1 MQKMRQVFS
10 WVKRKRGFTLMETLI
25 SLVVLS
31 ILLGII
37 GIGLAGTGETKLAS
51 SGVEETQ
58 KLSDVARKWYNKDLD
73 GDNVP
78 DGNWPT
84 IAQIQGS
91 YYPGWNGN
99 NPWGNPYTFT
109 VSSEGI
115 LTITQ
120 TVPEKFVKMYTNRL
134 AIAVATGNSIAYHVP
149 PPGSYT
155 ENEAFVH
162 RVGDTMEEGAL
173 LEWAGSGGYIEGLR
187 NPDEDG
193 ELLGSDAVNVNWYD
207 DDVQERLQNLQE
219 AIENG
224 TVIAGHAS
232 WADDAAHANL
242 ADRSLR
248 TDWAD
253 SAGDALRAL
262 YANNAGHAN
271 DADNADY
278 ANSAGRADRATR
290 ADNADHADKADYA
303 DVAKDVINKPPQPT
317 GTPGGG
323 SDWSASAAT
332 TGDGELRITINN
344 NSSSSLSFSIR
355 FGSPFSTTKTLTIAK
370 NSHGTTSVGGCDSNC
385 SSYNVTATV
394 TCTKD
399 SSKKTLTGTAKK
411 RTGSAG

>member
-10 WVKRKRGFTLMETLI
+10 WVKCKRGFTLVETLI

-193 ELLGSDAVNVNWYD
+193 ELLGSDAVNVDWYD

-224 TVIAGHAS
+224 TVVAGHAA
-232 WADDAAHANL
+232 WADDAAHADD
-242 ADRSLR
+242 A
-248 TDWAD
+248 DWAD
-253 SAGDALRAL
+253 RAGWADNV
-262 YANNAGHAN
+262 YASGIHGAIHAT
-271 DADNADY
+271 NADY
-278 ANSAGRADRATR
+278 ATNAGTANSANSAGRADRATR
-290 ADNADHADKADYA
+290 ADKADWAAYA
-303 DVAKDVINKPPQPT
+303 EEAGKAPTNPQPT

-323 SDWSASAAT
+323 GTWSLVGGPNT
-332 TGDGELRITINN
+332 CTLTN
-344 NSSSSLSFSIR
+344 
-355 FGSPFSTTKTLTIAK
+355 STTRTLNFNVNRTTSSGGNWDFTLTL
-370 NSHGTTSVGGCDSNC
+370 SPGGGKTWTVSDEGIGSLCHSRN
-385 SSYNVTATV
+385 YTYKV
-394 TCTKD
+394 TCTT
-399 SSKKTLTGTAKK
+399 SGYTGTKTESASY
-411 RTGSAG
+411 RTCREEN

>member
-10 WVKRKRGFTLMETLI
+10 WVKRKRGFTLVETLI

-109 VSSEGI
+109 VSTEGI

-120 TVPEKFVKMYTNRL
+120 TVPEKFIKMYTNRL

-193 ELLGSDAVNVNWYD
+193 ELLGSDAVNVDWYD

-232 WADDAAHANL
+232 WADDAAHADD
-242 ADRSLR
+242 A
-248 TDWAD
+248 DWAD
-253 SAGDALRAL
+253 RAGWADNVYASGIHGEIHATNADYATTAGSAT
-262 YANNAGHAN
+262 NAGHAN
-271 DADNADY
+271 TADY
-278 ANSAGRADRATR
+278 ATNAG
-290 ADNADHADKADYA
+290 HADDADYA
-303 DVAKDVINKPPQPT
+303 DEAYWAET
-317 GTPGGG
+317 GGDNSGGG
-323 SDWSASAAT
+323 GEDWDLTYSGGSKFTMTVKNNSNKTLSFTVNGSISRSFSLSSGKSQSYSIGNGQCFYENCADEQKHASVTVNCTT
-332 TGDGELRITINN
+332 TGQ
-344 NSSSSLSFSIR
+344 SKS
-355 FGSPFSTTKTLTIAK
+355 GSGMYW
-370 NSHGTTSVGGCDSNC
+370 HHWG
-385 SSYNVTATV
+385 
-394 TCTKD
+394 
-399 SSKKTLTGTAKK
+399 
-411 RTGSAG
+411 TGS

>member
-1 MQKMRQVFS
+1 MRQVFS
-10 WVKRKRGFTLMETLI
+10 WIKRKRGFTLVETLI

-84 IAQIQGS
+84 IAQIQSS

-120 TVPEKFVKMYTNRL
+120 TVPEKFIKMYTNRL
-134 AIAVATGNSIAYHVP
+134 AIAVATGNSIAYYVP

-162 RVGDTMEEGAL
+162 RVGDTMEEGAV

-193 ELLGSDAVNVNWYD
+193 ELLGSDAVNVAWYD
-207 DDVQERLQNLQE
+207 DDVQERLQSLQK
-219 AIENG
+219 AIEDG

-232 WADDAAHANL
+232 WADDAAHAED
-242 ADRSLR
+242 A
-248 TDWAD
+248 DWAD
-253 SAGDALRAL
+253 RAGWADNVYASGIHGTIRASEAD
-262 YANNAGHAN
+262 YATNAG
-271 DADNADY
+271 Y
-278 ANSAGRADRATR
+278 ANSAGSASRADRATR
-290 ADNADHADKADYA
+290 ADRADRADYA
-303 DVAKDVINKPPQPT
+303 DVAGKALSGGDPVPT
-317 GTPGGG
+317 PTPGGG
-323 SDWSASAAT
+323 GVDWSASAST
-332 TGDGELRITINN
+332 TGDGELQITINN

-370 NSHGTTSVGGCDSNC
+370 GKHGTTSVGGCDSNC
-385 SSYNVTATV
+385 GSYNVTATV

-411 RTGSAG
+411 RNGSAG